1 MSRRSPRV
9 RVRFAA
15 TVQIGGVDH
24 TLICHTRD
32 ISQDGCFLET
42 SELMAPGADVSLAVM
57 DNERGEVV
65 SVSGHVTRMLDGA
78 GRGVGVRLMDPSD
91 DWLVMVER
99 FQEAGEGDRRHR
111 SLHLAILVVS
121 SEENRRSALALYV
134 TSGWDVRFA
143 SDATAASEAMGTQH
157 LDAVICEFA
166 SDDPRWSPILGEARS
181 RHSAA
186 KRLVRCQTKDVSLP
200 LSGADKLVHRFVETA
215 DGMDALVDAL
225 TAELGKT

>member
-32 ISQDGCFLET
+32 ISQEGCFLET
-42 SELMAPGADVSLAVM
+42 SEMMAPGADVSLAVM

-65 SVSGHVTRMLDGA
+65 RVSGRVTRMLDGT
-78 GRGVGVRLMDPSD
+78 GRGVGVRLTDPSD
-91 DWLVMVER
+91 EWLVMVER
-99 FQEAGEGDRRHR
+99 FQEAGEGGRHR
-111 SLHLAILVVS
+111 NLHLAVLVVS

-134 TSGWDVRFA
+134 TSGWDIRFA
-143 SDATAASEAMGTQH
+143 CDVAAASEAMATDH

-166 SDDPRWSPILGEARS
+166 SDDPRWKPIMDEAQS
-181 RHSAA
+181 RHSTA

-200 LSGADKLVHRFVETA
+200 TSGADQLVHRFVETEG
-215 DGMDALVDAL
+215 GMDALVDAL
-225 TAELGKT
+225 TAELGKQ